1 MSQAQGSSHV
11 TSLQAEGRAE
21 LLAAGRTWYRT
32 VARDEIAYFRLQAER
47 TACRIEFFARPDAL
61 DQLIAFT
68 LGQVRRLLAFQVG
81 DHPVANFFE
90 RSLVRR
96 QDRFYRQNDVATIGA
111 NRKACFFLPRAEDG
125 IFGFLRIGELQQGVG
140 CGNGTRLFYCQVKLF
155 RQIVQ
160 GYFWRLPD
168 GGC

>member
-1 MSQAQGSSHV
+1 M
-11 TSLQAEGRAE
+11 
-21 LLAAGRTWYRT
+21 LAAGPTGYRT
-32 VARDEIAYFRLQAER
+32 VARDEIAYFRLQTER
-47 TACRIEFFARPDAL
+47 TACGIEFFARSDAL
-61 DQLIAFT
+61 DQLISFT

-96 QDRFYRQNDVATIGA
+96 QDRFYRENDVATIGA
-111 NRKACFFLPRAEDG
+111 NRKVCFFLPRAEDG

-140 CGNGTRLFYCQVKLF
+140 CGNGTRLSYCQVKLF